1 MLNSVH
7 ILDCSHNVN
16 RELESEWVGWQ
27 DLAQDSSSYRMRVCV
42 MQGMRTV
49 LANHQ
54 THSFL
59 RPVLPFLVNQIH
71 DVNEHVRIAVIQLLE
86 YVKGHK
92 SFKVCRR
99 EVDCN
104 RIVVTASVDSSEV
117 PICVFLIFFK
127 SSKYITAII
136 AFESGVFTVTQ
147 IFEK

>member
-1 MLNSVH
+1 
-7 ILDCSHNVN
+7 
-16 RELESEWVGWQ
+16 
-27 DLAQDSSSYRMRVCV
+27 

-92 SFKVCRR
+92 SFKVRRR

-104 RIVVTASVDSSEV
+104 GIVVTASVDS
-117 PICVFLIFFK
+117 
-127 SSKYITAII
+127 
-136 AFESGVFTVTQ
+136 GVNVKNRRILF
-147 IFEK
+147 

>member
-1 MLNSVH
+1 MMLNSAH
-7 ILDCSHNVN
+7 ILNCSHTVN
-16 RELESEWVGWQ
+16 REFLESEWVGWQ

-104 RIVVTASVDSSEV
+104 RVVVTASVDSAV
-117 PICVFLIFFK
+117 TAKNKKNIFLNYRICEYYFFNNHK
-127 SSKYITAII
+127 TLPLLRK
-136 AFESGVFTVTQ
+136 
-147 IFEK
+147 

>member
-1 MLNSVH
+1 V
-7 ILDCSHNVN
+7 
-16 RELESEWVGWQ
+16 Q

-92 SFKVCRR
+92 SFKVCS
-99 EVDCN
+99 VGGKL
-104 RIVVTASVDSSEV
+104 IVIELQLQQV
-117 PICVFLIFFK
+117 
-127 SSKYITAII
+127 
-136 AFESGVFTVTQ
+136 
-147 IFEK
+147 